1 MTGAGRPMTSSA
13 SDEMQA
19 NIAVA
24 VNSTPR
30 KKLRG
35 VGVVRRDVRRNIFFP
50 RGKSF
55 LTRVE
60 SRWFAMLFAQR

>member
-1 MTGAGRPMTSSA
+1 MNGAGRPMTSSA

-35 VGVVRRDVRRNIFFP
+35 VGVVRRDVRRNIFF
-50 RGKSF
+50 RGVKVF
-55 LTRVE
+55 
-60 SRWFAMLFAQR
+60 